1 MPDPCTCGQPVE
13 IVTDILRVSER
24 LNDLKDVD
32 AILDRILTESR
43 RLSGA
48 DAGTIFLLKDDALHF
63 SYVHNDTLFRDEANK
78 HVYMTMTVDVNEHSI
93 VGYVAKTGELL
104 AIDDAYDLDPAL
116 PFSFNRSF
124 DERTGYRTRSI
135 LTIPVKSSQ
144 ARIVGVM
151 QLINSK
157 DASGASGPFSDEA
170 RTYLPLLANNASVAI
185 ERGIMTRE
193 LILRMM
199 QMAEMRDPSETGA
212 HVQRVGAYSAEIYD
226 RWARTRGIDRK
237 EIKRYRDLLRVA
249 AMLHDVGK
257 VGVSDLILKK
267 PGKLTDEEF
276 ATMKLHTVNG
286 ARLFLNA
293 TSELDAMSR
302 EIALNHHEKWNGKGY
317 PGAIPD
323 LGAEDVALGVPKR
336 GEEIPLAAR
345 FVALADVFDALC
357 SRRSYK
363 AEWSDEKILDLLR
376 EEKGEHFDPEVV
388 DAFLD
393 IFDVITAIR
402 EKFREEGGVRHDEII
417 K

>member
-1 MPDPCTCGQPVE
+1 
-13 IVTDILRVSER
+13 
-24 LNDLKDVD
+24 
-32 AILDRILTESR
+32 
-43 RLSGA
+43 
-48 DAGTIFLLKDDALHF
+48 
-63 SYVHNDTLFRDEANK
+63 
-78 HVYMTMTVDVNEHSI
+78 
-93 VGYVAKTGELL
+93 
-104 AIDDAYDLDPAL
+104 
-116 PFSFNRSF
+116 
-124 DERTGYRTRSI
+124 
-135 LTIPVKSSQ
+135 
-144 ARIVGVM
+144 
-151 QLINSK
+151 
-157 DASGASGPFSDEA
+157 
-170 RTYLPLLANNASVAI
+170 
-185 ERGIMTRE
+185 
-193 LILRMM
+193 
-199 QMAEMRDPSETGA
+199 MRDPSETGA